1 MHRFHPEMSAPAKPI
16 DRQTLRRAWGFAQ
29 PFRGILFGYLALS
42 IVSAIFGVVPPLVM
56 KRLIDD
62 GIGKGDRHLINV
74 LTIITVSVA
83 FLGAL
88 INLVIRWYGA
98 RIGEGLIAHLRKQ
111 LFTHVQSL
119 PIGFFARTQT
129 GSLMS
134 RVNNDVVGAQQAFT
148 FTLRTVMIDALSV
161 VITIGVLL
169 ALSWKVTLL
178 SLIVVPLLIVG
189 SKRVGKVQE
198 KAARKQMTLN
208 AAMNATMTE
217 RFNVSGAL
225 LVKLFGRPEVES
237 TEFAKSADGVAAV
250 GVKRA
255 ITGVTFGLL
264 LTMVSSI
271 GTAAVYWWGARSV
284 VDGSVKLGT
293 VLTMAALIGRLYG
306 PLTDLASARVDFATA
321 FVSFERIFEVL
332 DAKPSIVDSP
342 SSLPLPTHVGG
353 GARVEASNVWFRYP
367 APSEVSVASLETG
380 PALVSGLSND
390 PSAWVLKD
398 LSFVTEAGTM
408 TAVVGP
414 SGAGKTTLSSLIPRL
429 YDVIEGTL
437 TIDGHDVRS
446 VTIQSLR
453 ESIGVVTQDAHMF
466 HDTIAANL
474 RYARPL
480 ATLEE
485 IESAC
490 QAARIHDLIDSLPE
504 RYDTM
509 VGERGY
515 RLSGGEKQRLALAR
529 VLLKNPAVV
538 ILDEATAHL
547 DSETEA
553 QIQEALVTALK
564 GRTSIV
570 IAHRLSTIQAADQI
584 LVIDGGEIVERGR
597 HEQLAA
603 AGGLYAELYETQFLR
618 AAAV

>member
-1 MHRFHPEMSAPAKPI
+1 MHRFHPEMTAPAKPI
-16 DRQTLRRAWGFAQ
+16 DRQTLHRAWGFAQ

-42 IVSAIFGVVPPLVM
+42 VVSAIFGVVPPLVM

-74 LTIITVSVA
+74 LTIITISVA
-83 FLGAL
+83 FMGAL
-88 INLVIRWYGA
+88 INLAIRWYGA

-134 RVNNDVVGAQQAFT
+134 RVNNDVIGAQQAFT

-161 VITIGVLL
+161 VITIGVLI

-208 AAMNATMTE
+208 ASMNATMTE

-237 TEFAKSADGVAAV
+237 TEFAKSADSVAAV

-271 GTAAVYWWGARSV
+271 GTAAVYWWGARAV

-306 PLTDLASARVDFATA
+306 PLTDLASARIDFSTA
-321 FVSFERIFEVL
+321 LVSFERIFEVL
-332 DAKPSIVDSP
+332 DAKPSIVDAP
-342 SSLPLPTHVGG
+342 SAVALPTHVGG
-353 GARVEASNVWFRYP
+353 GARVEASHVWFRYP

-380 PALVSGLSND
+380 PALISGLSND

-429 YDVIEGTL
+429 YDVIDGAL
-437 TIDGHDVRS
+437 TIDGYDVRS

-480 ATLEE
+480 ATFEE
-485 IESAC
+485 IEASC
-490 QAARIHDLIDSLPE
+490 KAAQIHELIASLPE
-504 RYDTM
+504 GYDTM

-553 QIQEALVTALK
+553 QIQEALVTALM

-618 AAAV
+618 AAAA